1 MASFDSFEQKE
12 KVTITGVT
20 SRAQCK
26 DQRKK
31 NKTFWYYFWLCEYSA
46 VAQAMVCS
54 LFLLMA
60 FPSIVKHLE
69 ASSCLLFKS

>member
-26 DQRKK
+26 NQCKK
-31 NKTFWYYFWLCEYSA
+31 KTFWSYFWLCEYSA